1 MERDIRI
8 TRVFG
13 PEDQGRYLRL
23 PFDVPP
29 DTDRVEVA
37 YAYERFVTEERPEGH
52 ARREAAIVDLG
63 VYDESGRLRGWSG
76 SERASV
82 SISASAA
89 TPGYTAGPVRP
100 GRWAVALGLYRIR
113 GRVDVAVT
121 IRLPVKEEV
130 VLAGDLHVH
139 TVNSDGRLRTPEIA
153 ELARRGAL
161 DFVAFTDHN
170 STRQN
175 DEITGLDGV
184 TAIPG
189 MEYTNY
195 RGHAN
200 LYFPAGHHR
209 CDIDPFSSSFEEMRD
224 TLAAARAAGAVVSL
238 NHPFNA
244 QCPWAFGFE
253 GFAWDMVE
261 AWNGTADPGDARTI
275 AWWHGL
281 LSRGMRTPVV
291 GGSDFHRHEPLRA
304 LGTPTTFVRSA
315 SRSASDIVAALV
327 AGRSFIAFSRAGPHL
342 DLRVEGRGLGERVV
356 LSAAGEGVATVS
368 AADAGDHV
376 RLLDGRGGVK
386 EWDVPWDG
394 DHATRFAADPGA
406 LFYRLEVRR
415 RIIPGVELL
424 VALSNPVY
432 VQLSWLA
439 SPRSIASSTRGYA
452 TPVRAYGWSGS
463 MKSCRSPSSTPRW
476 TAPECAAP
484 CCFHRSSTR
493 SASVLRT
500 ASSLSFRTNVN
511 RAAAGSMRRAASA
524 KAKPRRSDSAT
535 PRIEYR

>member
-1 MERDIRI
+1 MQRELSI
-8 TRVFG
+8 TRTFG

-37 YAYERFVTEERPEGH
+37 YAYDRYVTEERPDGH
-52 ARREAAIVDLG
+52 PRREAAVVDLG
-63 VYDESGRLRGWSG
+63 LYDESGRLRGWSG

-82 SISASAA
+82 ALSASSA
-89 TPGYTAGPVRP
+89 TPGYTAGPVRA
-100 GRWAVALGLYRIR
+100 GRWAVALGLYKIH
-113 GRVDVAVT
+113 GAVGVTVT
-121 IRLPVKEEV
+121 IRLPAKEEV
-130 VLAGDLHVH
+130 LLAGDLHVH
-139 TVNSDGRLRTPEIA
+139 TVNSDGTLRTPEIA
-153 ELARRGAL
+153 ELCRRSGL
-161 DFVAFTDHN
+161 DFVALTDHN

-175 DEITGLDGV
+175 DEIAGLDGV

-200 LYFPAGHHR
+200 LYFPAGHRR
-209 CDIDPFSSSFEEMRD
+209 CDIDPFSNSFEEMRD

-281 LSRGMRTPVV
+281 LCRGMRMPVV

-304 LGTPTTFVRSA
+304 LGTPATFVRTA
-315 SRSASDIVAALV
+315 SRAAVDIVSALA
-327 AGRSFIAFSRAGPHL
+327 AGRSFLAFSRAGPQL
-342 DLRVEGRGLGERVV
+342 DLGVDGNGLGGCAV
-356 LSAAGEGVATVS
+356 LSTPGEGVAVVRS
-368 AADAGDHV
+368 AGAGDHV

-394 DHATRFAADPGA
+394 EHATRFAAEPGA

-415 RIIPGVELL
+415 RIIPGIELL

-432 VQLSWLA
+432 VQPA
-439 SPRSIASSTRGYA
+439 
-452 TPVRAYGWSGS
+452 
-463 MKSCRSPSSTPRW
+463 
-476 TAPECAAP
+476 
-484 CCFHRSSTR
+484 
-493 SASVLRT
+493 
-500 ASSLSFRTNVN
+500 
-511 RAAAGSMRRAASA
+511 
-524 KAKPRRSDSAT
+524 
-535 PRIEYR
+535 